1 MANGGAAECEPSDL
15 TTDEVERLIE
25 AVREREC
32 LYDVGSLEYR
42 DSKRKKNAWESV
54 RIACGMKPGE
64 DAQKAWKRVRDR
76 ATTNV
81 KAPPVGDTAQCLL
94 MEMVESS
101 PDDSTIPTD
110 FKPAQEELQ
119 CSPEAPVPATPS
131 TSGESTSSTSRRSSG
146 QSQRCPGPPHSACRR
161 EADTMERELL
171 NHLRTKMTQN
181 EAFCLL
187 CSTISGSLGRG
198 H

>member
-54 RIACGMKPGE
+54 RIACGMKSGE

-110 FKPAQEELQ
+110 FEPAQKELQ
-119 CSPEAPVPATPS
+119 CSPEAAVPATPS
-131 TSGESTSSTSRRSSG
+131 TS
-146 QSQRCPGPPHSACRR
+146 
-161 EADTMERELL
+161 
-171 NHLRTKMTQN
+171 N
-181 EAFCLL
+181 EAFAY
-187 CSTISGSLGRG
+187 SVAQSLDRWDEVTSAQFRACVMQIVYEY
-198 H
+198 

>member
-1 MANGGAAECEPSDL
+1 
-15 TTDEVERLIE
+15 
-25 AVREREC
+25 
-32 LYDVGSLEYR
+32 
-42 DSKRKKNAWESV
+42 
-54 RIACGMKPGE
+54 MKSGE

-110 FKPAQEELQ
+110 FEPAQEELQ

-131 TSGESTSSTSRRSSG
+131 TSVVSTSSTSRRSSG
-146 QSQRCPGPPHSACRR
+146 QSQRCPGPPHSARRR
-161 EADTMERELL
+161 EVDAMERELL

-181 EAFCLL
+181 EAFAY
-187 CSTISGSLGRG
+187 SVAQSLDRWDEVTSAQFRACVMQIVYEYECKFQQK
-198 H
+198 

>member
-1 MANGGAAECEPSDL
+1 MSFYEKHIRP
-15 TTDEVERLIE
+15 
-25 AVREREC
+25 
-32 LYDVGSLEYR
+32 
-42 DSKRKKNAWESV
+42 RK
-54 RIACGMKPGE
+54 
-64 DAQKAWKRVRDR
+64 

-110 FKPAQEELQ
+110 LEPAQEELQ

-146 QSQRCPGPPHSACRR
+146 QSQRCPGPPPPPLILHAEGRLTQWR
-161 EADTMERELL
+161 E
-171 NHLRTKMTQN
+171 N
-181 EAFCLL
+181 F
-187 CSTISGSLGRG
+187 
-198 H
+198 

>member
-1 MANGGAAECEPSDL
+1 MANGGAAECDPSDL

-25 AVREREC
+25 AVRERQC

-54 RIACGMKPGE
+54 RIACGMKSGE

-101 PDDSTIPTD
+101 PDDSTMPTD
-110 FKPAQEELQ
+110 FEPAQEELQ

-146 QSQRCPGPPHSACRR
+146 QSQK
-161 EADTMERELL
+161 
-171 NHLRTKMTQN
+171 TKMTQN
-181 EAFCLL
+181 EAFAY
-187 CSTISGSLGRG
+187 SVAQSLDRWDEVTSAQFRACVMQIVYEYECKFQQK
-198 H
+198 